1 MVGPAL
7 VGPAVVAGEVAG
19 ELPVAGGLGSRLAV
33 SSEEPLHPAARGSTT
48 ASATPASRRRV
59 RGPSEVR
66 GVVRFGGASW
76 LGYARRSGISE
87 VMQTRVV
94 DPEVMGYLVHHGD
107 LHLPC
112 DLVRGLTDGQER

>member
-1 MVGPAL
+1 MV
-7 VGPAVVAGEVAG
+7 VGAVVAGEVAG
-19 ELPVAGGLGSRLAV
+19 ELSVAGWLGSRLVV

-48 ASATPASRRRV
+48 ASAPASPRRV
-59 RGPSEVR
+59 LGPSDVR
-66 GVVRFGGASW
+66 GLVPFGSASW
-76 LGYARRSGISE
+76 LDARRSGISE

-107 LHLPC
+107 LHLLC

>member
-1 MVGPAL
+1 MVVPAF
-7 VGPAVVAGEVAG
+7 VADEVAG
-19 ELPVAGGLGSRLAV
+19 ELSVAGWLGSRLAV

-48 ASATPASRRRV
+48 ANATPASRRRV
-59 RGPSEVR
+59 LDQSDVR
-66 GVVRFGGASW
+66 GLVPFEGASW
-76 LGYARRSGISE
+76 LDARRSGISE

-107 LHLPC
+107 LHLLC

>member
-66 GVVRFGGASW
+66 GLVPFGVPCW
-76 LGYARRSGISE
+76 LDARRSGISE

-107 LHLPC
+107 LHLLC